1 MKLITL
7 ITLAAFALGL
17 ATSHAA
23 EIIPLKIKLAPNT
36 SKEIVVTLS
45 GSNLHQTLTLADVE
59 KLPLQQT
66 TLITPWGTQGTFQG
80 VMLKDLLSAYHLTI
94 NKRVIFKALDNYVA
108 GISKGE
114 IERSPAFIATR
125 FNGLAIPLN
134 NKGPL
139 ILLWPARDT
148 LAAQNQAPQSSWTW
162 SISEINVE

>member
-1 MKLITL
+1 MKIIALIP
-7 ITLAAFALGL
+7 LAAFALGL

-23 EIIPLKIKLAPNT
+23 EITPLKTTLAPST

-45 GSNLHQTLTLADVE
+45 GSNLHQTLTLADIE

-66 TLITPWGTQGTFQG
+66 TLKTPWGMQGTFQG
-80 VMLKDLLSAYHLTI
+80 VMLKDLLSAYHLTL
-94 NKRVIFKALDNYVA
+94 NKRVIFKALDNYAA

-125 FNGLAIPLN
+125 LNGLAIPLN

-148 LAAQNQAPQSSWTW
+148 QAAQNQAPQSSWTW
-162 SISEINVE
+162 SISDISVE

>member
-1 MKLITL
+1 MKLIKILALTACTL
-7 ITLAAFALGL
+7 FFTM
-17 ATSHAA
+17 SHAA
-23 EIIPLKIKLAPNT
+23 EIVPLKNTLAPIT
-36 SKEIVVTLS
+36 SKEIVVTIN
-45 GSNLHQTLTLADVE
+45 GSNSQQSLTLADIE

-66 TLITPWGTQGTFQG
+66 TLKTPWGMQGTFQG
-80 VMLKDLLSAYHLTI
+80 VLLKDLLNAYHLNL

-125 FNGLAIPLN
+125 FNGAAIPLS

-148 LAAQNQAPQSSWTW
+148 LAAQNQTPQSSWTW
-162 SISEINVE
+162 SIAEISVE

>member
-1 MKLITL
+1 MKPLKILTIAVFTL
-7 ITLAAFALGL
+7 SL

-23 EIIPLKIKLAPNT
+23 EIIPLKTALAPST
-36 SKEIVVTLS
+36 SNENVVTLIAGNQRQS
-45 GSNLHQTLTLADVE
+45 LTLADIE
-59 KLPLQQT
+59 KLSLQQT
-66 TLITPWGTQGTFQG
+66 TLKTPWGTQGTFQG
-80 VMLKDLLSAYHLTI
+80 VMLKDLLSAHHLNV
-94 NKRVIFKALDNYVA
+94 NKRVIFKALDNYAA

-162 SISEINVE
+162 SISEIIVE